1 MAIISPL
8 RNNKIL
14 LKGGLFSLFSFF
26 NQGVGFLLLI
36 ILAKYIV
43 PAEYGT
49 LSLFNTIV
57 TFLGFLVSLSTNG
70 YVSVSFFRKSRDE
83 FRQSLSIV
91 FLITFAVASFF
102 ALVLLVGNSA
112 LARMTE
118 P

>member
-1 MAIISPL
+1 MAIISQL

-57 TFLGFLVSLSTNG
+57 TFLGFLHLECMVVKPSRNWVSA
-70 YVSVSFFRKSRDE
+70 FFDIELRRK
-83 FRQSLSIV
+83 
-91 FLITFAVASFF
+91 
-102 ALVLLVGNSA
+102 
-112 LARMTE
+112 
-118 P
+118 